1 MTDFWHLIWESDPE
15 VIAQL
20 LRERPNIVHERD
32 KNDFTPLMIAV
43 GSMEREVECVDLLI
57 RAGSDVN
64 AKSSDGYTPLHC
76 AVDVDGPTCR
86 GKMPLQ
92 IIQLLVNAGAK
103 LEVYQHWGWTPLM
116 SAVMEGTPDEVHALL
131 AVGADPNHVSPDY
144 SMPLFIRGCTTL
156 MAAIARPE
164 KLKLLLAAG
173 AKIDAK
179 DDHGKTVIEYARDL
193 LVETGS
199 SNYKGSVQESIDI
212 LEKAK
217 N

>member
-1 MTDFWHLIWESDPE
+1 MKEFWHLIWESDPE

-20 LRERPNIVHERD
+20 LRERPQIVHERD

-92 IIQLLVNAGAK
+92 VIQLLVTAGAK
-103 LEVYQHWGWTPLM
+103 LEVSQHWGWTPLM
-116 SAVMEGTPDEVHALL
+116 RAVMKGTSDEVRALL
-131 AVGADPNHVSPDY
+131 TVGADPNHVFPDY
-144 SMPLFIRGCTTL
+144 SMPVFIRGRTTL
-156 MAAIARPE
+156 MAAIASQR
-164 KLKLLLAAG
+164 
-173 AKIDAK
+173 
-179 DDHGKTVIEYARDL
+179 Y
-193 LVETGS
+193 
-199 SNYKGSVQESIDI
+199 
-212 LEKAK
+212 
-217 N
+217 